1 MPSSTSVLLCF
12 DAFCAHL
19 PSYQLKSQQDELER
33 KLWEEKEAIHT
44 KHTEKVKVANT
55 K

>member
-1 MPSSTSVLLCF
+1 MRSVLI
-12 DAFCAHL
+12 DH
-19 PSYQLKSQQDELER
+19 PEQLKSQQDELER
-33 KLWEEKEAIHT
+33 KLWEEREAIHS